1 MERRGIP
8 GVLVVSTVFE
18 PLARAEVRSLGL
30 PEMRM
35 VVMPHPIGTM
45 GPKRLESSGVLDD
58 AVDAFLAT
66 VQSPGNGQQEVSG

>member
-1 MERRGIP
+1 MERRGVP

-30 PEMRM
+30 PDMRM

-45 GPKRLESSGVLDD
+45 GPDRLESSGALDD
-58 AVDAFLAT
+58 AIKAFLAELHAEAT
-66 VQSPGNGQQEVSG
+66 TEVQA